1 MRNFKNANI
10 WRDFQICIN
19 VPLIETFLVE
29 DIPLSVSTFS
39 LAEVTHKLT
48 EYLNINDSVRS
59 LKMANLSCFPIPG
72 ELFETS
78 DGYLEPSQASGVE
91 SF

>member
-1 MRNFKNANI
+1 MRNFKDANI

-39 LAEVTHKLT
+39 LAEVNHKLT
-48 EYLNINDSVRS
+48 EYLI
-59 LKMANLSCFPIPG
+59 
-72 ELFETS
+72 
-78 DGYLEPSQASGVE
+78 
-91 SF
+91 